1 MKGKKF
7 SYKISPENH
16 LIFVLNTDESDN
28 KFLIEKIL
36 NQIQLNFIKKYQ
48 KFLVNFMGNVSTF
61 KDFNDDLEQIILNSN
76 LSVNCQTCKKII
88 QEEYIEKQLGD
99 TTIYFCCKMC
109 EKYFVYDEHIEERK
123 RLQLED
129 MQLVC
134 QECGFKKPL
143 PTHCNRPMHYETIDG
158 KDKLVC
164 WMGSECG
171 VIDIPL
177 HCGKPMELQS
187 KTN

>member
-1 MKGKKF
+1 MNEITTVTFGDFCNTRRRKTTINIERTTSNVENADSTIIRHFYDNGADQA
-7 SYKISPENH
+7 IS
-16 LIFVLNTDESDN
+16 T
-28 KFLIEKIL
+28 
-36 NQIQLNFIKKYQ
+36 
-48 KFLVNFMGNVSTF
+48 T
-61 KDFNDDLEQIILNSN
+61 
-76 LSVNCQTCKKII
+76 SVNCQTCKKII